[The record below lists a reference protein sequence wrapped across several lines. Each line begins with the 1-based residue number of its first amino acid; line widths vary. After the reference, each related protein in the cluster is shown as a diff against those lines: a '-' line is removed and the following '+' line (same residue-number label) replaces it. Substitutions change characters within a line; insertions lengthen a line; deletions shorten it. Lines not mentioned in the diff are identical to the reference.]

1 MNRRFVRTKPGRPRL
16 LIRPAMKNDDVFDGT
31 ADTWKTS
38 AAAPWWKP
46 HTPRILASVFQGY
59 VVRFRHLSSR
69 NSDRFRW
76 TGRVT
81 AEYVLRGYRLRDLR
95 HAWALCPWSLE
106 KAEMLRRLQLLKRRR
121 LRTERIDFF
130 PGSMSIDRSSCSET
144 HGSILRSTHPQEKRE
159 AP

>member
-1 MNRRFVRTKPGRPRL
+1 MCCKDCCSTVDVHTYTMSFEDSGSTKFLDMNRRFVRTKMGRPRL
-16 LIRPAMKNDDVFDGT
+16 LIRPALKNDDVFEGT

-59 VVRFRHLSSR
+59 VVRLRHLSSR

-76 TGRVT
+76 AGRVT

-106 KAEMLRRLQLLKRRR
+106 RAEMLR
-121 LRTERIDFF
+121 
-130 PGSMSIDRSSCSET
+130 
-144 HGSILRSTHPQEKRE
+144 
-159 AP
+159 